1 MRKKLVDIEWDNPI
15 RRDYEAGFLYGA
27 RFSKDAGRTV
37 IFAAGAGKNEAKVFD
52 NDSDGKGSYREL
64 CHLADNHHPILC
76 LDTSPSGKTVAMGTS
91 QGKVLITPYA
101 INRKGGNDEDDEFA
115 NLSAADKLVA
125 IRALKYK

>member
-27 RFSKDAGRTV
+27 RFSKDDGRTV

-64 CHLADNHHPILC
+64 CHLADNHRAVLC
-76 LDTSPSGKTVAMGTS
+76 LDTSPNGKSVAMGTS
-91 QGKVLITPYA
+91 GGKILITPYA

-115 NLSAADKLVA
+115 NLSAADKLAA
-125 IRALKYK
+125 IRALKQ